1 MNGNGKFFRV
11 ELTMDIQPGNEQEFE
26 RVWLEV
32 GQTVAAHPDNIS
44 QWLSA
49 SSEAPGRY
57 LIVSDWPDEETF
69 RRFEQSWEHA
79 AHLEKLR
86 TVRARGTMETMT
98 VLHHLPGA
106 RDR

>member
-1 MNGNGKFFRV
+1 MEDKRFRV
-11 ELTMDIQPGNEQEFE
+11 ALTMDVHPGKEKEFE
-26 RVWLEV
+26 RVWVEV
-32 GQTVAAHPDNIS
+32 AQTVADHPDNIG

-49 SSEAPGRY
+49 SLEAPGRY
-57 LIVSDWPDEETF
+57 FIISDWPDEPTF

-86 TVRARGTMETMT
+86 TVRAKGSMETMT

-106 RDR
+106 RAR